1 MEEIQYIPTEV
12 VTIQTKVLC
21 LWGPLF
27 CTREARTSIR
37 MVPPIEKYTKGL
49 PTILKTS
56 MLMVGIKIMEK
67 EYKPPRLSR
76 DVSKT
81 LDTTKFLI
89 HGKTGQGDIL
99 ITIIV
104 AMEGLERYVDTNRLQ
119 RQQI

>member
-1 MEEIQYIPTEV
+1 
-12 VTIQTKVLC
+12 
-21 LWGPLF
+21 
-27 CTREARTSIR
+27 